1 MEFDQTKTILVF
13 LVLFGIVA
21 VGTAMSPMSTATVA
35 MVLVGI
41 GMFGVVSLIL
51 GVKHGEYRGAR

>member
-21 VGTAMSPMSTATVA
+21 VGTAMSPMRTEIVV

-41 GMFGVVSLIL
+41 GVFGVVSLIL
-51 GVKHGEYRGAR
+51 GIKHGEYRAAH

>member
-41 GMFGVVSLIL
+41 GVFGVVSLIL

>member
-41 GMFGVVSLIL
+41 GVFGVVSLIL
-51 GVKHGEYRGAR
+51 GVKHGEYRGTR